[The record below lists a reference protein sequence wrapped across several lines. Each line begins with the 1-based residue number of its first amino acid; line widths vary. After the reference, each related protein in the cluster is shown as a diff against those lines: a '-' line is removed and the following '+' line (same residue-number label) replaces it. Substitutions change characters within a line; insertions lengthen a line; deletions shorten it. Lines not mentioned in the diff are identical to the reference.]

1 MNKSLAI
8 FLESLKT
15 GETPGIDECVKHLG
29 EHLPLL
35 LELEKT
41 EQDPEWHAEGNVYIH
56 TGMVLDELYI
66 LLERDA
72 PHLGGEARQALVL
85 AALLHDIGKPVCTKR
100 REINDVDR
108 VVSPGHEGHGRSYL
122 AYKLMG
128 IGLSYFVIRTV
139 LGLVGE
145 HHMPKLLVVRDKP
158 IGDYLSLAR
167 RAECELLYYLE
178 LADMSGRHCPDK
190 SKQLEYLELFKLFCQ
205 EYQVWRPE
213 KAPYY
218 PGYLDWR
225 VHFLRELSDFDADT
239 IDLIYGNAVRDRE
252 NGLISTAPEA
262 IARSFQ
268 YRDSFPRL
276 VVMCGPSGSGKTRW
290 IQNHLSGYAVVS
302 LDDIREEI
310 CGNRTNQKMRGQVMQ
325 EAKSQLKHHLRSK
338 NHVVWDA
345 TNLRKDFR
353 AQICALGFSYQA
365 LVTLVIFQQEEA
377 AYFEGNENRA
387 HSIPKDILQRQ
398 IDSLQWPTVDEAHR
412 ALTVGKGLTYHYE
425 GTLQEK
431 GFSF

>member
-1 MNKSLAI
+1 MNKSLTI

-15 GETPGIDECVKHLG
+15 DGTPGIDECVKHLG
-29 EHLPLL
+29 ERLPLL
-35 LELEKT
+35 LKLKDT
-41 EQDPEWHAEGNVYIH
+41 EQDPEWHAEGNVHIH
-56 TGMVLDELYI
+56 TDMVLDELYI

-72 PHLGGEARQALVL
+72 LHINGEARQALVL

-100 REINDVDR
+100 REINDIVR
-108 VVSPGHEGHGRSYL
+108 VVSPGHEDQGRSYL

-128 IGLSYFVIRTV
+128 TGLSYFVIKTV
-139 LGLVGE
+139 LGLIGE

-190 SKQLEYLELFKLFCQ
+190 SKQLEYLELFKMFCM
-205 EYQVWRPE
+205 EYQVWKPKE
-213 KAPYY
+213 AACY
-218 PGYLDWR
+218 PGYQDWQA
-225 VHFLRELSDFDADT
+225 HLLRELSDFDVDT

-252 NGLISTAPEA
+252 SGLISTVSEA
-262 IARSFQ
+262 VARSFQ
-268 YRDSFPRL
+268 YRDSFPQL

-290 IQNHLSGYAVVS
+290 IQNHLSGYDVVS
-302 LDDIREEI
+302 LDNIRQEI
-310 CGNRTNQKMRGQVMQ
+310 CGDRTSQKMRGQVMQ

-338 NHVVWDA
+338 NRVVWDA

-365 LVTLVIFQQEEA
+365 LVTLVILQQEEA
-377 AYFEGNENRA
+377 AYFEGNEKR
-387 HSIPKDILQRQ
+387 SRSVPKDILQRQ
-398 IDSLQWPTVDEAHR
+398 LDSLQWPTVDEAHR
-412 ALTVGKGLTYHYE
+412 SLTVGKGLTHHYE
-425 GTLQEK
+425 GTLQER